1 MSAINSES
9 RSRTSARGLAS
20 FSTHGPAKRRPRRST
35 TPSRPRQPRRA
46 EEREELAA
54 RRACQPAR
62 PRRRRNN
69 ERSNEMRRNL
79 ASQVA
84 ADELVDHQPRGP
96 RRMHALAD
104 EQLRIGSFATGLAK
118 DEPRPWNGKQM
129 VGARQSGRVG
139 ALPDEP

>member
-1 MSAINSES
+1 
-9 RSRTSARGLAS
+9 
-20 FSTHGPAKRRPRRST
+20 
-35 TPSRPRQPRRA
+35 
-46 EEREELAA
+46 
-54 RRACQPAR
+54 
-62 PRRRRNN
+62 
-69 ERSNEMRRNL
+69 MRRNL

-139 ALPDEP
+139 ALPDEPPRIGSFATGLANNDPRPWNGRQMVGNR